1 MFQEILSVEDLDAIH
16 RTSMRLLESTG
27 VNFPAEEALSVFKRH
42 GVRVD
47 GRRVYLTESQV
58 LAALKTA
65 PRSFTIRARN
75 PQRSVV
81 VGGGEPAFAPGYGA
95 PFLVD
100 PEAGKRL
107 PTLEDYERLVKLAH
121 ALPNQD
127 MSGLLLVE
135 PADVPAES
143 AHLRMLYTHMT
154 CSDKPF
160 IGSADGEKGARQTM
174 EMASILFGAQATEEP
189 VTICLVNSLTPLGYS
204 VEMLGALLEY
214 ARRRQP
220 IIIAALA
227 MAGSTAPATLAGVL
241 AMQNAELL
249 AGVTLT
255 QLVSPGT
262 PVVYGSTS
270 TNIDMRTGALCI
282 GSPELSELIVAH
294 AQLARRYG
302 LPSRSGGALT
312 DASYPD
318 AQAGFESMM
327 GLLTAVNSGVDFVL
341 HSAGILSSYLAF
353 SYEKFVLDDEM
364 CGMVRRLRR
373 GFEVTPETLA
383 YEVVAQVGP
392 GGNYLMEDHT
402 LAHCRVA
409 FWQPAVCDRGG
420 LDAWM
425 KGGREDAVARARE
438 RWQRLLAGYR
448 EPELDGV
455 IKRQLQECAGIL

>member
-1 MFQEILSVEDLDAIH
+1 MFQELLGVEDLDAIH
-16 RTSMRLLESTG
+16 RTSMRLLKSTG
-27 VNFPAEEALSVFKRH
+27 VNFPVEEALDIFKRH

-47 GRRVYLTESQV
+47 GKRVYLAESQV
-58 LAALKTA
+58 MDALRTV
-65 PRSFTIRARN
+65 PRSFTIRARD
-75 PQRSVV
+75 PRRSVV
-81 VGGGEPAFAPGYGA
+81 VGSGEPVFAPGYGA

-100 PEAGKRL
+100 PEAGKRP
-107 PTLEDYERLVKLAH
+107 PTMEDYERLVKLAH
-121 ALPNQD
+121 VLPNQD
-127 MSGLLLVE
+127 MSGLVLVE
-135 PADVPAES
+135 PSDVPPES

-160 IGSADGEKGARQTM
+160 IGSTAGGVGARQTM
-174 EMASILFGAQATEEP
+174 EMASILFGAEVHEEP
-189 VTICLVNSLTPLGYS
+189 VMICLVNSLTPLGYS
-204 VEMLGALLEY
+204 TEMLGALLEY
-214 ARRRQP
+214 ARQRQP

-227 MAGSTAPATLAGVL
+227 MAGSTAPATLAGLL

-249 AGVTLT
+249 AGVVLT
-255 QLVSPGT
+255 QLISPGA

-282 GSPELSELIVAH
+282 GSPELSEMIVAH
-294 AQLARRYG
+294 AQLARFYG
-302 LPSRSGGALT
+302 LPCRSGGALT

-327 GLLTAVNSGVDFVL
+327 SLLTAVNSGVDFVL
-341 HSAGILSSYLAF
+341 HSAGILSAYLAF

-383 YEVVAQVGP
+383 YDVVARVGP

-402 LAHCRVA
+402 LAHCREA
-409 FWQPAVCDRGG
+409 FWQPSVCDRGG

-448 EPELDGV
+448 EPDLDGV
-455 IKRQLQECAGIL
+455 IKRQLQEYVGIQ